1 MGLFKKKI
9 SIKDYCNKKF
19 DFIFSESGK
28 NFMDGL
34 IEKAAISLN
43 DGYRDQYYENFIAA
57 YFELTEIAFSRNLSR
72 NLRYEAMDIFSEYL
86 AARKAINIEPLMRNY
101 NSAFGSSYDD
111 GIKPMA
117 ALFVQR
123 AWGESNPDIE
133 KYFYG
138 IFYGIIEAF
147 LNDLKAVKLTQ

>member
-1 MGLFKKKI
+1 MGLFKKKV
-9 SIKDYCNKKF
+9 SIKDYCHKKF

-72 NLRYEAMDIFSEYL
+72 DLRYEAMDIFSEYL
-86 AARKAINIEPLMRNY
+86 AARKAISIEPLMRNY

-123 AWGESNPDIE
+123 TWRESNPDIE

-147 LNDLKAVKLTQ
+147 LKDLKAVKLTQ